1 MDTEQLINS
10 MQDTGQ
16 AGVPFTNSVYNLFG
30 SNTAQ
35 QQNNFNA
42 QQAALVRDFNSA
54 EAQKQRDFEERMAST
69 QWQRT
74 VADLKAAGLN
84 TALAYSQGGNSVPS
98 GASASG
104 GSSAHSADGRSL
116 GVLGG
121 ILNGVFGLAKS
132 AIQANSASAVA
143 DQYADAKRDIA
154 KLYSK
159 SAMERL
165 RFKEQRND
173 ARFDAVS
180 NTEFFYPDGR
190 VHHRVISDKTRFP
203 TSTNKYGY

>member
-42 QQAALVRDFNSA
+42 QQAALLRDFNSA

-74 VADLKAAGLN
+74 VADLRAAGLN

-104 GSSAHSADGRSL
+104 GSSAHSADGRSV
-116 GVLGG
+116 GILGG

-143 DQYADAKRDIA
+143 DQYADGRRDVAKIYAKSRKDVAKTYLSARDNFKPYKYA
-154 KLYSK
+154 SK
-159 SAMERL
+159 
-165 RFKEQRND
+165 RFKQIE
-173 ARFDAVS
+173 
-180 NTEFFYPDGR
+180 TPL
-190 VHHRVISDKTRFP
+190 SDF
-203 TSTNKYGY
+203 